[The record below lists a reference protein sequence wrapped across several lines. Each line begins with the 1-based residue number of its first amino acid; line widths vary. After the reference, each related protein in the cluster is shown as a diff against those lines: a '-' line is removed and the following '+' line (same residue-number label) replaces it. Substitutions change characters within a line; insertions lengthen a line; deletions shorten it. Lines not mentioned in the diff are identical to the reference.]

1 MPLVGES
8 TFAPRRGGNTVKMR
22 SVNFAQVEKIIAYL
36 DRYPLLTRRSKHLD
50 WRRAYG
56 ILRSNKDREE

>member
-1 MPLVGES
+1 
-8 TFAPRRGGNTVKMR
+8 MR

-50 WRRAYG
+50 YQDWRRAYG

>member
-1 MPLVGES
+1 
-8 TFAPRRGGNTVKMR
+8 MR

-36 DRYPLLTRRSKHLD
+36 DSNPQLTRDYQD
-50 WRRAYG
+50 WRRANG

>member
-1 MPLVGES
+1 
-8 TFAPRRGGNTVKMR
+8 MR